1 MLLHTHSHTHILTFS
16 LAHFLTH
23 LHTYVHTY
31 LHTYVL
37 HTLSLPLSRSLALSL
52 SHSPTLSHSLTT
64 LSLSHS
70 VTHSLSLSLS
80 HSLTR
85 ALMTVDVRVTI
96 EKVTNRGSPH
106 ASDREQA
113 SFDLVGSRTQV
124 GGVGGIAIV
133 FRRGSVEGQ
142 RDDMDGPIVRLVHV
156 RPRFHLR
163 LVSGGQL
170 HTVAAEGQG
179 QRGKEPATKARRTR
193 TRNTSHSAPSS
204 WRVGVVS
211 SSRSPACPGCRRPV
225 RLDAFALTE
234 TRHPGKVSVRCCCRR
249 VSSWK
254 RATRP
259 Q

>member
-1 MLLHTHSHTHILTFS
+1 MSGGGGSGCCCILTHTLTYSLSHLLTFS
-16 LAHFLTH
+16 LTYTLTYI
-23 LHTYVHTY
+23 HTYILTY
-31 LHTYVL
+31 FTPS
-37 HTLSLPLSRSLALSL
+37 LSLSLALSL
-52 SHSPTLSHSLTT
+52 SLSLTHP
-64 LSLSHS
+64 LSL
-70 VTHSLSLSLS
+70 THSLSLSLS

-113 SFDLVGSRTQV
+113 SFDPVGSRTQV

-179 QRGKEPATKARRTR
+179 QRGKEPATKATRTR

-225 RLDAFALTE
+225 LLDAFALTE